1 MSLSRTLS
9 LVCHEKYRIKTIRS
23 PRELWLHETFQHIS
37 RKMLTL
43 HMSPRNCCTECCS
56 NPPTHTERIK
66 NAGILNFP
74 LFFSFAERRGR
85 VSEAPPRCRRELLR
99 RRGVCLP
106 VAGISSSLLRYRQ
119 QPLHASLPPPPQKK
133 PSSEF
138 LKPFYVNYTL
148 LKIIRNH
155 LHELPHFIRFL
166 RFAYICHRRNKL
178 FI

>member
-1 MSLSRTLS
+1 MNMSLSRTLS

-23 PRELWLHETFQHIS
+23 PRELFFCFTKHS

-56 NPPTHTERIK
+56 NPTHTEWIK

-74 LFFSFAERRGR
+74 PFFLLRRDGR

-119 QPLHASLPPPPQKK
+119 QPLHASPPPPPKK
-133 PSSEF
+133 NPPPSFQNLF
-138 LKPFYVNYTL
+138 LC
-148 LKIIRNH
+148 H
-155 LHELPHFIRFL
+155 LHIAE
-166 RFAYICHRRNKL
+166 NE
-178 FI
+178 